1 MQPWG
6 TPHRSPYIVWARL
19 FLKTYTNKKLHS
31 ILMRHIHAYKLA
43 ATYKMTLMYFLI
55 NIHINNQSTPY
66 KVNGVAVKT
75 QKPCICSTTSSVLS
89 MSRGC
94 AVTAAQIL
102 FTEAPLITSQHGILL
117 EGDKN
122 GRRQQTNRALKR
134 RHRLTKDNSC
144 ASLCASYS
152 QTASTIFLNL
162 FMTRGV

>member
-1 MQPWG
+1 
-6 TPHRSPYIVWARL
+6 
-19 FLKTYTNKKLHS
+19 
-31 ILMRHIHAYKLA
+31 MRHIRAYKLA
-43 ATYKMTLMYFLI
+43 NTYKMTLMYFLI

-75 QKPCICSTTSSVLS
+75 QKPSSVLS